1 VGGVGGSGRA
11 VVGRVWIAARERRRR
26 WPREPGGRGA
36 AATRPALV
44 RVLVV
49 RGRPAQ
55 RGARRNGTGR
65 LVGGVGRSGRAV
77 VGRVWTA
84 ARERRRRWPR
94 EPGGRD
100 AAATRPVLV
109 RVRRSRGRPAQRR
122 KAGTAQGGWWG
133 AWVARGVPWSAGSG
147 LPLGNGGG
155 GGRAS
160 PGAVTPLRRDRCWC
174 EFGGLV
180 VDLRSGARRERHRA
194 AGGGRGSLGACRGR
208 PGLDCRSGTAAAVAA
223 PHQEPW
229 RRCDETGGLA
239 SSDGLLVGL
248 RSGARLTANGE
259 RHQGGW
265 WARGLPSRSAVVRVG
280 LALERRRTG
289 GRAAPGAV
297 TPLRRDRRSCEFGR
311 APGRPAQ
318 RRTAER
324 HRAAGGGRGSLGA
337 CRGRPVLDCRSN
349 GLALEV
355 ARIHAAQA
363 MHRRRSPV
371 PCV

>member
-223 PHQEPW
+223 RARGPW
-229 RRCDETGGLA
+229 RRCDETGAGA
-239 SSDGLLVGL
+239 SSEVSWSTCAAAHGGTAQGGWRGAWVARCVPWSAGSGLPLGNGGGGGRASPGAVAPLRRDRCWCEFGGLVVDL
-248 RSGARLTANGE
+248 RSGARRNGTG
-259 RHQGGW
+259 RLAGGV
-265 WARGLPSRSAVVRVG
+265 GRSVRAVVG
-280 LALERRRTG
+280 QSWT
-289 GRAAPGAV
+289 AA
-297 TPLRRDRRSCEFGR
+297 
-311 APGRPAQ
+311 
-318 RRTAER
+318 RTA
-324 HRAAGGGRGSLGA
+324 
-337 CRGRPVLDCRSN
+337 
-349 GLALEV
+349 
-355 ARIHAAQA
+355 
-363 MHRRRSPV
+363 
-371 PCV
+371 